1 MYQCICPQV
10 HLSEFIVCCR
20 VQNNALGYFK
30 CHIPIRRAGM
40 IMADK
45 SIGRSQCSVETITK
59 WRAFEWHIIKWVTFI
74 EMPGRLTRVTNQA
87 KNVVWKMA
95 AHCRQCAGVHKQL
108 PGDGAE
114 YHRVLGPTTRT
125 LPACIWSGE
134 YKLWLNI
141 EILLRSLC
149 VPVRKIT
156 NYFRL
161 HALSKVDKLLMA
173 TSNNVYSPACQNV
186 SFACC

>member
-1 MYQCICPQV
+1 M
-10 HLSEFIVCCR
+10 
-20 VQNNALGYFK
+20 
-30 CHIPIRRAGM
+30 
-40 IMADK
+40 
-45 SIGRSQCSVETITK
+45 ETITK

-74 EMPGRLTRVTNQA
+74 EMPGRLARVTNQA
-87 KNVVWKMA
+87 KNVGWKMA

-125 LPACIWSGE
+125 LPACIWSEE

-149 VPVRKIT
+149 LPVRKIT

-161 HALSKVDKLLMA
+161 HALSRFDKLLIQYCLRCRSFQNFDRCA
-173 TSNNVYSPACQNV
+173 QKNIYQFPFSISNRKQNCFIFL
-186 SFACC
+186 SDLLECLK

>member
-1 MYQCICPQV
+1 M
-10 HLSEFIVCCR
+10 
-20 VQNNALGYFK
+20 
-30 CHIPIRRAGM
+30 
-40 IMADK
+40 
-45 SIGRSQCSVETITK
+45 ETITK

-149 VPVRKIT
+149 VPVPVKSPIIFDYTPSLDLTNSWSNIVYGCRSFQNFLFDCCAQKNISQFPFSISNRKQNCFI
-156 NYFRL
+156 F
-161 HALSKVDKLLMA
+161 LSDLLE
-173 TSNNVYSPACQNV
+173 CLK
-186 SFACC
+186 